1 MLSTLEL
8 SWCERFGDGKRKI
21 EQCRLSAT
29 SSYVV
34 HATPKYMSFHVVD
47 RKRTVVKWAMFPSF
61 NMEIWD
67 ALKPA
72 AHVKKELSK
81 MPPKAICWGVS
92 SVCGEIL
99 VRNQPR
105 ENTKHA
111 WYLLRR
117 EENSLSFLLACS
129 PFIVLV
135 DRGGNPF
142 NVFIIIQSFTMALLT
157 AVSVFIIL
165 FAISLRYRGLLC
177 ASNGSLWTGIL

>member
-61 NMEIWD
+61 NMEIFYD

-81 MPPKAICWGVS
+81 MPPEAICSGVS
-92 SVCGEIL
+92 SVCGEIF

-105 ENTKHA
+105 SESTKHV
-111 WYLLRR
+111 WYFLRC
-117 EENSLSFLLACS
+117 EANFLSFLLAVS
-129 PFIVLV
+129 SL
-135 DRGGNPF
+135 
-142 NVFIIIQSFTMALLT
+142 SSLLY
-157 AVSVFIIL
+157 S
-165 FAISLRYRGLLC
+165 ISLRDRGPR
-177 ASNGSLWTGIL
+177 W